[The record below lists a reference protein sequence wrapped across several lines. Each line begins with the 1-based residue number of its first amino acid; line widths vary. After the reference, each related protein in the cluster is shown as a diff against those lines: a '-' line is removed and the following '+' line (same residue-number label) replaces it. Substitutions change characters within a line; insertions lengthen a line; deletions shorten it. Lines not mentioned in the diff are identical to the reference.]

1 MKHVK
6 IPDDV
11 VLKDPATGAEVRTI
25 SFKEWMKSTVLVDE
39 YWGKSAAKVIAAA
52 DLARRA
58 GEANGTLTLGDEEYH
73 DIKTV
78 VDKPSA
84 GYNVAVAVQIVS
96 FINAVLHASAESPEK
111 G

>member
-1 MKHVK
+1 MKYVK

-11 VLKDPATGAEVRTI
+11 VLKDPSTGDDVRSV
-25 SFKEWMKSTVLVDE
+25 SFKSWMRGTVLVDE

-52 DLARRA
+52 DLSRRVD
-58 GEANGTLTLGDEEYH
+58 EANGTLTLGDEEYH

-96 FINAVLHASAESPEK
+96 FINAVLHPSPDAAEK